1 VHRCP
6 NIEVVP
12 DDDLTIRRLGSGDDA
27 DVMDAADLF
36 DQPPRQPWV
45 GSFLRDPTHHLLIA
59 CRAGR
64 PVGFVSGVETTHPDK
79 GTEMFLYEL
88 AVAPDERRRGV
99 ARALLDELATIAR
112 SRSCYGMWVLT
123 DADNT
128 AALAAYRSA
137 GATAESEHVM
147 LSWDWSGAGS

>member
-1 VHRCP
+1 M
-6 NIEVVP
+6 P

-36 DQPPRQPWV
+36 DQPPQQPWV
-45 GSFLRDPTHHLLIA
+45 GSLLRDPTHHLLIA
-59 CRAGR
+59 SRAGR
-64 PVGFVSGVETTHPDK
+64 PVGFVTGVETTHPDK
-79 GTEMFLYEL
+79 GTEMFVYEL

-99 ARALLDELATIAR
+99 AKALLAGLTTIAR
-112 SRSCYGMWVLT
+112 SRRCYGMWVLT
-123 DADNT
+123 DSDNV

-147 LSWDWSGAGS
+147 LSWDWSGTGG

>member
-1 VHRCP
+1 MTTMQ
-6 NIEVVP
+6 
-12 DDDLTIRRLGSGDDA
+12 DDLTIRRLSSGDDA

-45 GSFLRDPTHHLLIA
+45 AKFLRDPTHHLLVA

-88 AVAPDERRRGV
+88 AVAADERRRGV
-99 ARALLDELATIAR
+99 ATALLAELKAIAR
-112 SRSCYGMWVLT
+112 QRGCFDMWVLT
-123 DADNT
+123 DADNV
-128 AALAAYRSA
+128 AALAAYRSS
-137 GATAESEHVM
+137 GATEESDHVM
-147 LSWDWSGAGS
+147 LTWDWSESPPRP

>member
-1 VHRCP
+1 MSHHRT
-6 NIEVVP
+6 VP
-12 DDDLTIRRLGSGDDA
+12 DDELTIRRLGSGDDA

-59 CRAGR
+59 CREGR
-64 PVGFVSGVETTHPDK
+64 PVGFVTGVETTHPDK

-99 ARALLDELATIAR
+99 ATALIAELTDIAHER
-112 SRSCYGMWVLT
+112 HCYGMWVLT

-137 GATAESEHVM
+137 GASTESHHVM
-147 LSWDWSGAGS
+147 LTWDWSATGA

>member
-1 VHRCP
+1 MSEHRR
-6 NIEVVP
+6 VP
-12 DDDLTIRRLGSGDDA
+12 DDEITIRRLGSGDDA

-45 GSFLRDPTHHLLIA
+45 GPSCATRRTTCWSPVA
-59 CRAGR
+59 PGR
-64 PVGFVSGVETTHPDK
+64 PVGFVTGVETTHPDK

-99 ARALLDELATIAR
+99 AKALLRELTAVAR
-112 SRSCYGMWVLT
+112 SRHCYGMWVLT

-128 AALAAYRSA
+128 RSPRCVPVRRCDGGERA
-137 GATAESEHVM
+137 RHAHMGLER
-147 LSWDWSGAGS
+147 DRGG

>member
-1 VHRCP
+1 MP
-6 NIEVVP
+6 EE
-12 DDDLTIRRLGSGDDA
+12 LTVRRLGSGDDA

-36 DQPPRQPWV
+36 DQPPQQPWV
-45 GSFLRDPTHHLLIA
+45 AKFLRDPTHHLLVA

-64 PVGFVSGVETTHPDK
+64 PVGFVTGVETTHPDK

-88 AVAPDERRRGV
+88 AVAADERRQGV
-99 ARALLDELATIAR
+99 AKALLAELIAIAR
-112 SRSCYGMWVLT
+112 SRGCYDMWVLT
-123 DADNT
+123 DADNA

-147 LSWDWSGAGS
+147 LTWDWSPPGS